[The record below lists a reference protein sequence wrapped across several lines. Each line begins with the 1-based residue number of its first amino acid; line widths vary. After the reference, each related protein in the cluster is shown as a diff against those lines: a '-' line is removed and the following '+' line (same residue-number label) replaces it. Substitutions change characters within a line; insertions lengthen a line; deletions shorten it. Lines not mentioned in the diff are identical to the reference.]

1 MLGVNILGN
10 GSPTSKLMSVP
21 STKTTTTTITTDS
34 TVAGLLSLRDGTPEM
49 IAIAIK
55 KPIATQF
62 DYAVVLSILANS
74 YPTYTVTATMAL
86 DRLLRVELQTLPL
99 ATNVVAWEHLETTVK
114 LINAEFGVS
123 STSFATYVKT
133 FAAVTAKVK
142 VDNAIWKDVIMH
154 LCAFA
159 QFSNS
164 RDTLKEV
171 LDSWTAYLETAQ
183 KTLKFPT
190 ATTSNASVVNSL
202 MSLTTYLLKRSLS
215 SRSSLSLPSL
225 KNALSKYTY
234 TTYHNSNVMKL
245 WCMDALCQGAYDE
258 ARATFKT
265 FLDYTRDHATKHGGC
280 YDDVVDV
287 LQTYVYVLQELIQY
301 ANEETV
307 GEVREWYA
315 DAMGLAECIQS
326 AAGGKVGEYTSAL
339 RKMLVDVYW
348 GFAKIAEGLLEFE
361 YDAFSAIDT
370 VVIPLNQCVDMMS
383 GIELG
388 KSHGEYIATIWYK
401 HSFYMHKSG
410 QHGIAMSSCKAA
422 IKAAPNDIKYL
433 NYYVKLLSG
442 DEDRVDEALTVS
454 QQIVESLKVDGGVT
468 MNSHKWKK
476 DAVEAHLIFLTLLG
490 DAAIEA
496 LPAFFAF
503 VNTVFGES
511 TTTDTKQLA
520 EKKVIRTTNGHAQ
533 VNGNGNG
540 MRHEG
545 HERQEEACA
554 PCGPSPSSQEGR
566 VKRLLHIHTRKPS
579 TASSAIT
586 SATTS
591 ARVGESKSTV
601 KSKSKTKTKT
611 ASSTDSAL
619 QQHLWLSLSRVLETC
634 GDLAGALECVS
645 EAERFAINDVSA
657 SVAVKARRGC
667 VLHAMGDPA
676 GAALL
681 RGAVESAFDSG
692 LSGRPEMGVCE
703 AVVGA
708 LQCRG
713 LASSSSS
720 SSLLAV
726 GSSVVRALLR
736 SVFWGDCAALRILER
751 EVEEEEEKGEE
762 EDAELSGWHGLLVL
776 EQ

>member
-1 MLGVNILGN
+1 
-10 GSPTSKLMSVP
+10 
-21 STKTTTTTITTDS
+21 
-34 TVAGLLSLRDGTPEM
+34 
-49 IAIAIK
+49 
-55 KPIATQF
+55 
-62 DYAVVLSILANS
+62 
-74 YPTYTVTATMAL
+74 
-86 DRLLRVELQTLPL
+86 
-99 ATNVVAWEHLETTVK
+99 
-114 LINAEFGVS
+114 
-123 STSFATYVKT
+123 
-133 FAAVTAKVK
+133 VTAKVK
-142 VDNAIWKDVIMH
+142 VENAIWKDVIMH

-159 QFSNS
+159 QFSNTGETS
-164 RDTLKEV
+164 KALKEV

-202 MSLTTYLLKRSLS
+202 MSLTTHLLKRSLS
-215 SRSSLSLPSL
+215 SKSTSTSTASLPSL

-287 LQTYVYVLQELIQY
+287 LQTYVYVVQELIQHVG
-301 ANEETV
+301 EETV

-315 DAMGLAECIQS
+315 DAVGLAECIQS
-326 AAGGKVGEYTSAL
+326 AAGGKVEEYTSAL
-339 RKMLVDVYW
+339 RNMLVDVYW

-370 VVIPLNQCVDMMS
+370 VVIPLNQCVNMMS

-388 KSHGEYIATIWYK
+388 KSHGEYTATIWYK

-410 QHGIAMSSCKAA
+410 QHSIAMSSCKAA

-454 QQIVESLKVDGGVT
+454 QQIVESLKVDGVT

-511 TTTDTKQLA
+511 TTTDTKHLA
-520 EKKVIRTTNGHAQ
+520 EKKVARTTNGHTQ
-533 VNGNGNG
+533 VNGNV

-554 PCGPSPSSQEGR
+554 PCGPSPSSQDGR

-579 TASSAIT
+579 TASSA
-586 SATTS
+586 TTS
-591 ARVGESKSTV
+591 ARVSESKSNV
-601 KSKSKTKTKT
+601 KTKTKFKT
-611 ASSTDSAL
+611 KFKSTSTTDSAL

-645 EAERFAINDVSA
+645 EAERFAIDGVSASA

-667 VLHAMGDPA
+667 VLHAMGDPV

-713 LASSSSS
+713 SSSSS
-720 SSLLAV
+720 SSSSLAV

-736 SVFWGDCAALRILER
+736 SVFWGDCAALRILKR
-751 EVEEEEEKGEE
+751 EVEEEEEQEE